1 MGGGSRDGGSGRGET
16 RQREGGKGSEGARN
30 SGTCGRL
37 RAGVSRGQR
46 ENEKGRERE
55 AARGQIVGDDRDEF
69 VSFHAGKL
77 SRSPRPMI
85 YWATM
90 W

>member
-1 MGGGSRDGGSGRGET
+1 VQRRVSWREKSEERATAVRGREKGSGKRG
-16 RQREGGKGSEGARN
+16 GWGYM
-30 SGTCGRL
+30 
-37 RAGVSRGQR
+37 
-46 ENEKGRERE
+46 
-55 AARGQIVGDDRDEF
+55 VGDDRDEF

>member
-1 MGGGSRDGGSGRGET
+1 MNKNERTKGVGRGES
-16 RQREGGKGSEGARN
+16 EKEKGS
-30 SGTCGRL
+30 
-37 RAGVSRGQR
+37 
-46 ENEKGRERE
+46 ERE
-55 AARGQIVGDDRDEF
+55 AARGQVVGADRDEF

>member
-1 MGGGSRDGGSGRGET
+1 M
-16 RQREGGKGSEGARN
+16 QR
-30 SGTCGRL
+30 
-37 RAGVSRGQR
+37 RAGMEAEERATVGVRGYGR
-46 ENEKGRERE
+46 KGERERGGWE
-55 AARGQIVGDDRDEF
+55 RRMVGDDRDEF

>member
-1 MGGGSRDGGSGRGET
+1 MGVRGRG
-16 RQREGGKGSEGARN
+16 R
-30 SGTCGRL
+30 
-37 RAGVSRGQR
+37 V
-46 ENEKGRERE
+46 ERE
-55 AARGQIVGDDRDEF
+55 ADGSGVVGDDRDEF

>member
-1 MGGGSRDGGSGRGET
+1 MVVEEVKRDRVRWRRKGASEQETTWSARGRWAEGRGRKRKGEKE
-16 RQREGGKGSEGARN
+16 RRLGGQVVGA
-30 SGTCGRL
+30 
-37 RAGVSRGQR
+37 
-46 ENEKGRERE
+46 
-55 AARGQIVGDDRDEF
+55 DRDEF

>member
-1 MGGGSRDGGSGRGET
+1 MRCREGAGGGRKRKKE
-16 RQREGGKGSEGARN
+16 RQWERERGKGSGKR
-30 SGTCGRL
+30 SGWKH
-37 RAGVSRGQR
+37 V
-46 ENEKGRERE
+46 
-55 AARGQIVGDDRDEF
+55 VGDDRDEF

>member
-1 MGGGSRDGGSGRGET
+1 MDRRDGGAAD
-16 RQREGGKGSEGARN
+16 EGVEDRAVGGAGDR
-30 SGTCGRL
+30 R
-37 RAGVSRGQR
+37 RR
-46 ENEKGRERE
+46 KRE
-55 AARGQIVGDDRDEF
+55 AAREYIVGVDRDEF

>member
-1 MGGGSRDGGSGRGET
+1 M
-16 RQREGGKGSEGARN
+16 
-30 SGTCGRL
+30 
-37 RAGVSRGQR
+37 
-46 ENEKGRERE
+46 
-55 AARGQIVGDDRDEF
+55 VGDDRDEF

>member
-1 MGGGSRDGGSGRGET
+1 M
-16 RQREGGKGSEGARN
+16 
-30 SGTCGRL
+30 
-37 RAGVSRGQR
+37 
-46 ENEKGRERE
+46 ERE
-55 AARGQIVGDDRDEF
+55 ADGSGVVGDDRDEF

>member
-1 MGGGSRDGGSGRGET
+1 MVVDEVQRRAGRWKRKKERQWERGGERGGGGKRGGW
-16 RQREGGKGSEGARN
+16 
-30 SGTCGRL
+30 
-37 RAGVSRGQR
+37 
-46 ENEKGRERE
+46 ERTL
-55 AARGQIVGDDRDEF
+55 VGDDRDEF

>member
-1 MGGGSRDGGSGRGET
+1 MAVVDEVKRDRVRWKRKGASKQETTRGTKGVGRGE
-16 RQREGGKGSEGARN
+16 REK
-30 SGTCGRL
+30 
-37 RAGVSRGQR
+37 
-46 ENEKGRERE
+46 EKGRERE
-55 AARGQIVGDDRDEF
+55 AARGQVVGADRDEF